1 MTTPRVKRGN
11 VYKIAFKCNRKTA
24 KRHLYKSFQAETLDE
39 AMLEFMDVLD
49 KGNFKKGY
57 TLELLTGN
65 WKLLTYQIIKGGNTN
80 ESHNICT
87 EEGNS

>member
-11 VYKIAFKCNRKTA
+11 VYKIAFKCNRRTA

-39 AMLEFMDVLD
+39 AILEFMSVLD
-49 KGNFKKGY
+49 QGIFEKGY

-65 WKLLTYQIIKGGNTN
+65 WKLITYQIIKGGNTN
-80 ESHNICT
+80 ESNNILT
-87 EEGNS
+87 EEGN

>member
-11 VYKIAFKCNRKTA
+11 VYKRAFKCNRRTA

-39 AMLEFMDVLD
+39 AILEFMSVLD
-49 KGNFKKGY
+49 QGIFDKGY

-65 WKLLTYQIIKGGNTN
+65 WKLITYQIIKGGNQN
-80 ESHNICT
+80 ESNNILT
-87 EEGNS
+87 EEGN

>member
-39 AMLEFMDVLD
+39 AMIEFMAVLD
-49 KGNFKKGY
+49 KDIFDKGY
-57 TLELLTGN
+57 TLELYTGN
-65 WKLLTYQIIKGGNTN
+65 WKLLTYKIIKQ
-80 ESHNICT
+80 
-87 EEGNS
+87 EETK

>member
-1 MTTPRVKRGN
+1 MITPKVKRGN

-24 KRHLYKSFQAETLDE
+24 KRHLYKSFQADTLDE

-65 WKLLTYQIIKGGNTN
+65 WKLLTYQIIRGGQTN

-87 EEGNS
+87 EEGN

>member
-1 MTTPRVKRGN
+1 MITPKVKRGN

-39 AMLEFMDVLD
+39 AMLEFMAVLD
-49 KGNFKKGY
+49 KGLFDKGY

-65 WKLLTYQIIKGGNTN
+65 WKLITYQIIKGGQTN
-80 ESHNICT
+80 ESHNICS
-87 EEGNS
+87 EEGN

>member
-11 VYKIAFKCNRKTA
+11 VYKIAFKCNRRTA

-39 AMLEFMDVLD
+39 AILEFMSVLD
-49 KGNFKKGY
+49 QGIFDKGY

-65 WKLLTYQIIKGGNTN
+65 WKLITYQIIKGGNTN
-80 ESHNICT
+80 ESNNILT
-87 EEGNS
+87 EEGN